1 MGSGHAGSVLKTQS
15 RRSPCSEAQRTDT
28 GRREGAM
35 DYGISAGAAPPGAE
49 PSAAGAK
56 HICAYDAEAET
67 AIGAY
72 LLGISADSSPDLKAL
87 RSRRDSALAAAMSSR
102 GNALGRN

>member
-1 MGSGHAGSVLKTQS
+1 
-15 RRSPCSEAQRTDT
+15 
-28 GRREGAM
+28 M
-35 DYGISAGAAPPGAE
+35 DYGISAGAASRGAE
-49 PSAAGAK
+49 PSAACAK

-67 AIGAY
+67 AIAAY